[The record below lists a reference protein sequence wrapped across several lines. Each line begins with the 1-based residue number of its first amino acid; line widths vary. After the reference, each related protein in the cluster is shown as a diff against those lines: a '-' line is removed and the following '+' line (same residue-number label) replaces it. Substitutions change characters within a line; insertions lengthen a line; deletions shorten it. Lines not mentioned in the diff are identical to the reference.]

1 MNKKILLLAFLIL
14 LLIVI
19 CFSIIKVEMF
29 ENHGT
34 ELNTHTT
41 SVLNSIVDMSEF
53 KLGET
58 LQMNHT
64 KYEAQ
69 GFNGLNYMRGL
80 NNFSDRQNQ
89 PTNLVSQ

>member
-14 LLIVI
+14 LLIII

-53 KLGET
+53 KLDET
-58 LQMNHT
+58 SQMNHT
-64 KYEAQ
+64 KHGPR
-69 GFNGLNYMRGL
+69 GFNGLTYMRGL
-80 NNFSDRQNQ
+80 NNFLDRKNQ
-89 PTNLVSQ
+89 PTNLVFQ

>member
-14 LLIVI
+14 LLIII

-41 SVLNSIVDMSEF
+41 SVLNYIVDMSEF
-53 KLGET
+53 KVRRNITNES
-58 LQMNHT
+58 H
-64 KYEAQ
+64 KA
-69 GFNGLNYMRGL
+69 RGT
-80 NNFSDRQNQ
+80 RI
-89 PTNLVSQ
+89 

>member
-1 MNKKILLLAFLIL
+1 MDKKILLLAFLIL
-14 LLIVI
+14 ILIVI

-34 ELNTHTT
+34 ELNNHTT

-53 KLGET
+53 KLNET
-58 LQMNHT
+58 IQMNHT
-64 KYEAQ
+64 KHDAQ

-80 NNFSDRQNQ
+80 NNFLDRQNQ
-89 PTNLVSQ
+89 PTNLVFQ